1 MQTLQTATVPQLL
14 NSPFNYDRSW
24 VHLSDMPKLC
34 ILTKACF
41 EKSFIVSTN
50 YPKSKNIHRTCLVV
64 ARHTTR
70 IVPRLY
76 LVVPFLKAAIIMQII
91 EKRPKKKTRAEILPN
106 QRQQHRKMVSKV
118 QQSGVHRTADAGQ
131 SQEENSTDL
140 DTFIPIWIPGIQR
153 PVGQS
158 KQKAEEYRPQSELG
172 VPGRGGVVAT
182 ANITIADSHA
192 LCYASVIGNTSRV

>member
-24 VHLSDMPKLC
+24 VHLSDIPKLC

-91 EKRPKKKTRAEILPN
+91 EKRPKKN
-106 QRQQHRKMVSKV
+106 QSRSTSKPTAAT
-118 QQSGVHRTADAGQ
+118 SKNGVKGPKEWGSPYSWCRSIARGKFYGSWHIH
-131 SQEENSTDL
+131 TDL
-140 DTFIPIWIPGIQR
+140 NSRDPAPCG
-153 PVGQS
+153 S
-158 KQKAEEYRPQSELG
+158 KQAESRRIPASIR
-172 VPGRGGVVAT
+172 VRSSWKGRGSC
-182 ANITIADSHA
+182 NCEYHDS
-192 LCYASVIGNTSRV
+192 G